1 MKLYYSPGACSLAPH
16 ILLREAG
23 AQFALEKVDTKTKT
37 TAAGGDYLAV
47 NPKGYVPALQFD
59 DGDVLTEGVVLQQ
72 YIADRNPTA
81 RLAPAPGTKERLR
94 LDELLV
100 FLSTEVH
107 KKHDLLF
114 APATPDEVK
123 AGLRDRVAQR
133 YDLIEARLADGRAFL
148 TGAAFTTADA
158 YFFTLASWAQYVGI
172 DLAKWPNIGR
182 FIQRVAARPAVQAA
196 LEAEGLKQA
205 A

>member
-23 AQFALEKVDTKTKT
+23 VSFDLERVDTKTRK

-59 DGDVLTEGVVLQQ
+59 DGEVLTEGVVLQQ
-72 YIADRNPTA
+72 YIADRNPAA
-81 RLAPAPGTKERLR
+81 RLAPAAGSKERLR

-114 APATPDEVK
+114 APTTPEEVK
-123 AGLRDRVAQR
+123 AGLRDKIGQR
-133 YDLIEARLADGRAFL
+133 YDLIEVGLADGRAFL
-148 TGAAFTTADA
+148 TGANFTVADA
-158 YFFTLASWAQYVGI
+158 YFFTLASWGQYVGI
-172 DLAKWPNIGR
+172 DIARWPNIAALLR
-182 FIQRVAARPAVQAA
+182 RVAARPAVQAA

>member
-23 AQFALEKVDTKTKT
+23 VRFALERVDTKTRT
-37 TAAGGDYLAV
+37 TAAGGDFLAI
-47 NPKGYVPALQFD
+47 NPKGYVPALQFE

-72 YIADRNPTA
+72 YIADRNPA
-81 RLAPAPGTKERLR
+81 AKLAPAAGSRERVR

-114 APATPDEVK
+114 AAATPDEVK
-123 AGLRDRVAQR
+123 AGLRDKISQR

-148 TGAAFTTADA
+148 TGDGFTTADA
-158 YFFTLASWAQYVGI
+158 YLFTLASWAGYVGI
-172 DLAKWPNIGR
+172 DIARWPNLARFMQRIG
-182 FIQRVAARPAVQAA
+182 ARPAVQAA